1 MGGSPTAREPDKVV
15 VGRFLRKPLGPFAAT
30 LAVGVIV
37 IAVGMKAYGASGGAA
52 SPPPPR
58 ALPAVTKAKF
68 ERAAMHICLSSR
80 SLVEGVIAR
89 GKPRSLRAAAAEFHW
104 MTPRFDG
111 LTREV
116 DGLVPPPSAAKAAVS
131 LKRLRSKLDP
141 FDRALD
147 HLDHFAETRQWRR
160 FVLLARSRGFEK
172 LVKDFGSPRKL
183 RNIHCGRAS
192 LDIA

>member
-1 MGGSPTAREPDKVV
+1 
-15 VGRFLRKPLGPFAAT
+15 
-30 LAVGVIV
+30 
-37 IAVGMKAYGASGGAA
+37 
-52 SPPPPR
+52 
-58 ALPAVTKAKF
+58 
-68 ERAAMHICLSSR
+68 
-80 SLVEGVIAR
+80 
-89 GKPRSLRAAAAEFHW
+89 

-116 DGLVPPPSAAKAAVS
+116 DRLVPPPSAAKTAAA

-160 FVLLARSRGFEK
+160 FVLLARSPGFK
-172 LVKDFGSPRKL
+172 RLVEDFGSPGKL